1 LSVLTINE
9 HKMSDLDDRERP
21 VIIDDRERDRD
32 VIINNLMDE
41 LCKRQ
46 HNFERNGGDEWW
58 SFDDVWQS
66 KLSAF
71 QRGEYTNEIE
81 QYRNESGYFDIDA
94 NDRIALTERGKGH
107 CRAAQ

>member
-21 VIIDDRERDRD
+21 AIIDDRERDRD

-46 HNFERNGGDEWW
+46 HNFDRN
-58 SFDDVWQS
+58 
-66 KLSAF
+66 
-71 QRGEYTNEIE
+71 E

-107 CRAAQ
+107 CRAGQ

>member
-1 LSVLTINE
+1 
-9 HKMSDLDDRERP
+9 MSDLDDRERP

-46 HNFERNGGDEWW
+46 NNFDRNGGNDRW

-71 QRGEYTNEIE
+71 QRGEYTNEIVE

-107 CRAAQ
+107 CRAGQ